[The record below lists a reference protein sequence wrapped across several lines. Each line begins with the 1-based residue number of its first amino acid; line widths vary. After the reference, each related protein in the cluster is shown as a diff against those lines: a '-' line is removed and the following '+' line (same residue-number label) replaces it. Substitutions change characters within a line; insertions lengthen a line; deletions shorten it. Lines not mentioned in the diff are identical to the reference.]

1 MATKQNVTGLLP
13 GNTKVEMVA
22 VHKETHKAFMKII
35 ELSEFQGIKKEKN
48 FNYYLYQ
55 IGYSQ
60 YKDIVKI

>member
-1 MATKQNVTGLLP
+1 MAAKQNLTGLLP

-22 VHKETHKAFMKII
+22 VHKKTSKAYLKII
-35 ELSEFQGIKKEKN
+35 ELSEFKSIKKEKK

-60 YKDIVKI
+60 YKNAIKT